1 MSILLTGPHGQLG
14 QQFKRFFSSNN
25 IQYTETQEDIGKE
38 SGIVPLIRNIRPTAI
53 VNCAAYTDV
62 DGAEKEH
69 TKADRANR
77 VGPKNLA
84 ICAEELDIPLVHF
97 SSDYIFNGK
106 TTQSYRQDDTP
117 DPINYYGKTKLLG
130 ECEVRKI
137 CSKHIILR
145 VSWLFGKAANRINFV
160 DKVIG
165 WCNKTNNTRVVSD
178 QISAPSYTEDVVEIA
193 YHLLSKGIYGVW
205 HASNSGTCSR
215 FDWAKKIIRE
225 LNIST
230 FISPAKSSDFPTP
243 AVRPTF
249 SVLSIEDTE
258 RMLGKG
264 IPSWEE
270 ATCRYLKEI
279 GY

>member
-1 MSILLTGPHGQLG
+1 MSILLTGPRGQLG
-14 QQFKRFFSSNN
+14 QQFKRFFSSHS
-25 IQYTETQEDIGKE
+25 IQYTETQEDISKKQ
-38 SGIVPLIRNIRPTAI
+38 IIQLIKNIQPTSI

-62 DGAEKEH
+62 DGAETEH
-69 TKADRANR
+69 SKADKANR

-106 TTQSYRQDDTP
+106 SEKGYKQDDTP

-130 ECEVRKI
+130 ECDVRRL

-165 WCNKTNNTRVVSD
+165 WCNKTSNTRVVND
-178 QISAPSYTEDVVEIA
+178 QISVPSYTEDVVDVA
-193 YHLLSKGIYGVW
+193 YHLLSKEIYGVW
-205 HASNSGTCSR
+205 HVSNSGTCSR
-215 FDWAKKIIRE
+215 FDWAKKIIME

-230 FISPAKSSDFPTP
+230 FVAPAKSADFPTP
-243 AVRPTF
+243 AVRPAF
-249 SVLSIEDTE
+249 SVLDIDDTE
-258 RMLGKG
+258 HALGRKL
-264 IPSWEE
+264 PSWED